1 MDELSNSLKKL
12 FIQGKTKKNSPS
24 KSPSGKNKTRSNSN
38 SSSAS
43 YKSKGSSL
51 GKKNLLVVFDIDE
64 TLIHYCNKRFV
75 STVWDPLP
83 SNVKDKFEH
92 SFTSNGDLIIFRPY
106 LGELLKFLYKNKAKI
121 GLWTY
126 SDQEYAEAIAKTIK
140 DKYKLKKNTFM
151 FIKSDEHMEHET
163 LNPDGYAKVLDIVYD
178 EFPNFNKFNTFLVDD
193 LISNTNHETNKQ
205 NSIFIQPFAPF
216 SVEKVRQPATEESIS
231 KSLNDKVFHEI
242 EKVAEKVLKD
252 IRNCSDEDID
262 DGFTTESV
270 FAPKRV
276 KRMGL
281 TKFCEKYSNNI
292 YTLFTIGEPELKK
305 PEKLAKKKIKK
316 VTTAACEI

>member
-51 GKKNLLVVFDIDE
+51 GKRNLLVVFDIDE

-92 SFTSNGDLIIFRPY
+92 SFTSKGDLIIFRPY

-151 FIKSDEHMEHET
+151 FIKSDEHIEHGK
-163 LNPDGYAKVLDIVYD
+163 LYPDGYAKVLDIV
-178 EFPNFNKFNTFLVDD
+178 
-193 LISNTNHETNKQ
+193 
-205 NSIFIQPFAPF
+205 
-216 SVEKVRQPATEESIS
+216 
-231 KSLNDKVFHEI
+231 
-242 EKVAEKVLKD
+242 
-252 IRNCSDEDID
+252 
-262 DGFTTESV
+262 
-270 FAPKRV
+270 
-276 KRMGL
+276 
-281 TKFCEKYSNNI
+281 
-292 YTLFTIGEPELKK
+292 
-305 PEKLAKKKIKK
+305 
-316 VTTAACEI
+316 